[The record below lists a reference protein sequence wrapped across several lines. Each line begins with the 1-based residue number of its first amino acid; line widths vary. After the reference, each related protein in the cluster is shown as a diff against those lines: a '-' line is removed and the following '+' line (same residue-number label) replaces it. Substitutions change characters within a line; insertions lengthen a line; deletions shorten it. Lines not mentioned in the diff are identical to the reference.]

1 MRALTFTNVK
11 TGIQIDH
18 VFTLSLQGVKF
29 NNVNVGVNFT
39 AAPNNSVGSLI
50 LIDSEATSTNK
61 IVLSQ
66 HTENADGSLIIEN
79 LKINRVGQVVADA
92 QGNSLLSGST
102 RSTTIKSFIQGTVY
116 KDQTTG
122 KYLESSGS
130 LSRPQALVD
139 SNGAYW
145 TKSRPQYEQYSS
157 GCFSS
162 VRDFGATGDGKT
174 DATKAI
180 NAALKAN
187 ANRRI
192 TYFPAGNYRVSDTI
206 HVPVGSRIVGEVWS
220 TISGKSSFQSPLQY
234 IMSISKSYF
243 F

>member
-1 MRALTFTNVK
+1 MRALTFNNVK
-11 TGIQIDH
+11 TGILIDH
-18 VFTLSLQGVKF
+18 IFTLSLQGVTF
-29 NNVNVGVNFT
+29 NNVHVGVNYT
-39 AAPNNSVGSLI
+39 APPNNSVGSVI
-50 LIDSEATSTNK
+50 LIDSEATSTDTV
-61 IVLSQ
+61 VLSQ
-66 HTENADGSLIIEN
+66 HTKNADGSLIIEN
-79 LKINRVGQVVADA
+79 LKINRVGHTVVDL
-92 QGNSLLSGST
+92 QGNSLVAGST

-122 KYLESSGS
+122 QYLETSGS

-139 SNGAYW
+139 SSGAYW

-162 VRDFGATGDGKT
+162 VREFGAKGDGKT
-174 DATKAI
+174 DSTKAI

-192 TYFPAGNYRVSDTI
+192 TYFPAGNYRVSGTI

-220 TISGKSSFQSPLQY
+220 TISGKYQTHTSSNYDTRF
-234 IMSISKSYF
+234 
-243 F
+243 

>member
-1 MRALTFTNVK
+1 MRALTFNNVK

-18 VFTLSLQGVKF
+18 IFTLSLQGVTF

-39 AAPNNSVGSLI
+39 APPNNSVGSVI
-50 LIDSEATSTNK
+50 LIDSEATSTGN
-61 IVLSQ
+61 VVVTQ

-79 LKINRVGQVVADA
+79 LKLNGVTNAVVDTH
-92 QGNSLLSGST
+92 GNSLLAGST
-102 RSTTIKSFIQGTVY
+102 RSTTIGSFIQGTVY

-139 SNGAYW
+139 SSGAYW

-192 TYFPAGNYRVSDTI
+192 TYFPAGNYRVSGTI

-220 TISGKSSFQSPLQY
+220 TISGKF
-234 IMSISKSYF
+234 KSQIKTYGINY
-243 F
+243 